1 MGKGAFGSVFKVK
14 QKLDES
20 LYAVK
25 KVRPGPRIR
34 DTPPSLIRN
43 TPPFSHKKKT
53 LRRTLQ

>member
-1 MGKGAFGSVFKVK
+1 VFKVK